1 MLLQIDHL
9 TLTHRR
15 DLRTLAEDVSFV
27 LHEGDKA
34 AVIGE
39 EGNGKSTLLQW
50 IYDPQQID
58 SYCQYSGKCTAEGT
72 IGYLAQELSAEDME
86 NSIYDYCSASENF
99 HTLTPQELGDIAR
112 QLCFNL
118 EEYFSEQPVGKLSGG
133 EKLKLQLSR
142 LLFDRPGILLLD
154 EPSSDLDLPTLRWL
168 ENFINSYK
176 GIILYISHDETLLER
191 TANVIL
197 HLEHPREGK
206 PPRCTVIRSGYRD
219 YALRRESSIQN
230 QTRQAKKEREEY
242 DKKWR
247 NFAESSRA

>member
-72 IGYLAQELSAEDME
+72 IGYLAQ
-86 NSIYDYCSASENF
+86 
-99 HTLTPQELGDIAR
+99 
-112 QLCFNL
+112 
-118 EEYFSEQPVGKLSGG
+118 
-133 EKLKLQLSR
+133 
-142 LLFDRPGILLLD
+142 
-154 EPSSDLDLPTLRWL
+154 
-168 ENFINSYK
+168 
-176 GIILYISHDETLLER
+176 
-191 TANVIL
+191 
-197 HLEHPREGK
+197 
-206 PPRCTVIRSGYRD
+206 
-219 YALRRESSIQN
+219 
-230 QTRQAKKEREEY
+230 
-242 DKKWR
+242 
-247 NFAESSRA
+247 